1 MSKKDK
7 RRAVHEVES
16 HVDPHELE
24 IDITKGI
31 NPARWPINHSTV
43 IYLFAIL
50 LLLLGYIQYQS
61 IPKENFPEIKFPQMI
76 VQTVYPGTSPE
87 NMENLVTN
95 PIEKEIKNLTGLKE
109 VTSNS
114 FQDFSVIIAEFT
126 TDTDV
131 DQAMIDVKDAVDKA
145 KQDLP
150 TDLPADPT
158 VKDIDV
164 SEIPILYV
172 NIYGNYDYGK
182 LNDFAEAIQDSIESL
197 TEIKNVDIVGAPEK
211 EMLISVDLYKMQSAS
226 ISFTDIE
233 NAIKGE
239 NLSATAGT
247 VEMDNEERQISI
259 KKEFRTPEEIADI
272 YINNMKGGAVR
283 LGDIAD
289 IGFGYEEQESFARLY
304 DKNVLT
310 LNVIKA
316 SGENLIAASDKIFEM
331 LDRIE
336 AKDLPK
342 DIKIEVTGD
351 QSEKTRSSLHELI
364 NTIIIGFLLVT
375 LILMFFMGSQNAAF
389 VALSVPLSCAIAFV
403 VFPVIGFTLNMI
415 VLFAF
420 LLALGIVV
428 DDAIVVIENTHRIFQ
443 NGKIPIKKAALI
455 ATQEVFMPVVA
466 GTITTLL
473 PFVPLAFWPG
483 TIGKFMFY
491 LPITLIITLV
501 ASLLVAYIINPVF
514 AVSFMKPH
522 TEEDNA
528 RSRKWSRNM
537 TILTVIFI
545 ALFII
550 LHIAKQPVAA
560 NLSIVVLL
568 FIFLQKFWL
577 NKVVYNFQSRYW
589 PYVVRKYSQF
599 LGFSLNHSTLVIIGT
614 FLLLI
619 LSGIALYIRSPKVEF
634 FPGSDPN
641 QAYVYLNLPVGVD
654 ASYTNEVLKR
664 LEDSVNVALDINP
677 KEGKYNPLVTSIIS
691 NVTIGATNPQGTEIG
706 DFPNKGKI
714 TVSFEKFSE
723 RHGRSTAKALK
734 SMQEHMPVIPGAD
747 ISVEQ
752 DQGGPPT
759 GLPVVVELTGDNL
772 EDLSMASDMVLNEIQ
787 DRGIKGLSGLNSD
800 FQKGK
805 PEIVFDINRNRLN
818 AEGITTGQ
826 LAYTLRTAVFG
837 KEVSRF
843 REDKDDYPI
852 NVKLKE
858 EQNANVDILRNL
870 DITYRDM
877 AMGGQ
882 VRQVPI
888 NSFVDIEYGTT
899 YGSIKRKDLSR
910 IITVSSDVLP
920 DYNANEI
927 VKEIEGFLPEL
938 PLPESVSARIAG
950 EQEEQQETMSFL
962 FGAMGTAVA
971 LMFLIIMMQFNSY
984 RRTLI
989 ILSEIVLALIGVFFG
1004 IAIFNIPVSIVMVG
1018 VGVVALG
1025 GIVVRNGILLI
1036 EFADQ
1041 KLREGYEPKKALLLA
1056 GEARMTPVLL
1066 TATATILGLIP
1077 LAIGLNIDFESLL
1090 AHGDPKIFFGGDN
1103 VAFWGPLSWTMI
1115 FGLVFGTV
1123 LTLIVVPVF
1132 LYISLVLG
1140 KKWFG
1145 KPYLHD
1151 VPEDELH
1158 TPDGLTMIDAIDTST

>member
-1 MSKKDK
+1 MSQKNKKSPVPQ
-7 RRAVHEVES
+7 AES
-16 HVDPHELE
+16 HVDPHELN

-31 NPARWPINHSTV
+31 NPARWPINNPTV
-43 IYLFAIL
+43 IYLFAFL
-50 LLLLGYIQYQS
+50 LLVMGYMQYQS

-76 VQTVYPGTSPE
+76 IQTVYPGTSPE

-95 PIEKEIKNLTGLKE
+95 PIEKEIKNLSGLKDL
-109 VTSNS
+109 TSNS

-131 DQAMIDVKDAVDKA
+131 EQAMIDVKDAVDKA

-150 TDLPADPT
+150 TDLPADPS

-172 NIYGNYDYGK
+172 NVYGNYDYGK
-182 LNDFAEAIQDSIESL
+182 LNDFAEAIQDSIENL
-197 TEIKNVDIVGAPEK
+197 KEIKTVDIVGAPER
-211 EMLISVDLYKMQSAS
+211 EMLVSVDLYKMQSAG
-226 ISFTDIE
+226 ITFGDIE
-233 NAIKGE
+233 NTIRGE

-272 YINNMKGGAVR
+272 YINNMKGGSVR

-289 IGFGYEEQESFARLY
+289 ISFGYEEQESFARLY

-316 SGENLIAASDKIFEM
+316 SGENLIAASDKIFAM

-336 AKDLPK
+336 ASNLPK
-342 DIKIEVTGD
+342 DVKIEITGD
-351 QSEKTRSSLHELI
+351 QSEKTRSNLHELI

-389 VALSVPLSCAIAFV
+389 VALSVPLSCAIAFI
-403 VFPVIGFTLNMI
+403 VFPIIGFTLNMI

-443 NGKIPIKKAALI
+443 NGKIPIKRAALI

-466 GTITTLL
+466 GTLTTLM

-514 AVSFMKPH
+514 AVSFMKPQ
-522 TEEDNA
+522 TAEDYVKGG
-528 RSRKWSRNM
+528 KWNRNL
-537 TILTVIFI
+537 TIQTIIFVL
-545 ALFII
+545 LFVI

-568 FIFLQKFWL
+568 FILLQKFWL
-577 NKVVYNFQSRYW
+577 NRVIYKFQNQYW

-599 LGFSLNHSTLVIIGT
+599 LRFSLNHSGLVTIGT

-619 LSGIALYIRSPKVEF
+619 LSVVALKIRSPKVEF

-641 QAYVYLNLPVGVD
+641 QAFVYLNLPVGVD
-654 ASYTNEVLKR
+654 ASYTNEVLQR
-664 LEDSVNVALDINP
+664 LEDSVNVALDIDP
-677 KEGKYNPLVTSIIS
+677 KKEKYNPLVSSIIS

-714 TVSFEKFSE
+714 TVSFVKFAD
-723 RHGRSTAKALK
+723 RHGGSTAKALK

-772 EDLSMASDMVLNEIQ
+772 EELSMASDMVLKEIK

-805 PEIVFDINRNRLN
+805 PEIIFDVDRNRLN
-818 AEGITTGQ
+818 AEGISTGQ
-826 LAYTLRTAVFG
+826 LAQTLRTAVFG
-837 KEVSRF
+837 KEVSRY

-852 NVKLKE
+852 NVKLKD
-858 EQNANVDILRNL
+858 EQNGNVDVLRNL

-882 VRQVPI
+882 IRQVPI
-888 NSFVDIEYGTT
+888 NSFVDIEYATT
-899 YGSIKRKDLSR
+899 YGSIKRKDMSR

-920 DYNANEI
+920 DFNANQIVQEI
-927 VKEIEGFLPEL
+927 QEFLPEL
-938 PLPESVSARIAG
+938 PLPAGVSARIAG
-950 EQEEQQETMSFL
+950 EQEEQQETMGFL
-962 FGAMGTAVA
+962 GGAFGTAIA
-971 LMFLIIMMQFNSY
+971 LMFLIIMIQFNSY
-984 RRTLI
+984 RRTII

-1041 KLREGYEPKKALLLA
+1041 KLREGLSPKEALVQA

-1077 LAIGLNIDFESLL
+1077 LAVGLNIDFETLL
-1090 AHGDPKIFFGGDN
+1090 AQGDPNIYFGGDN

-1115 FGLVFGTV
+1115 FGLAFGTI
-1123 LTLIVVPVF
+1123 LTLVVVPVF
-1132 LYISLVLG
+1132 LEISLVLG
-1140 KKWFG
+1140 KRWFG

-1151 VPEDELH
+1151 VTDDEVKFPE
-1158 TPDGLTMIDAIDTST
+1158 GLTMIDAVDTTT

>member
-1 MSKKDK
+1 MSKKHK
-7 RRAVHEVES
+7 NPVPEAES

-24 IDITKGI
+24 IDTSKGL
-31 NPARWPINHSTV
+31 NPARWPINHPTV
-43 IYLFAIL
+43 IYLFATL
-50 LLLLGYIQYQS
+50 LLIMGYLQYQN

-76 VQTVYPGTSPE
+76 IQTVYPGTSPE

-95 PIEKEIKNLTGLKE
+95 PIEKEIKNLTGLKK

-126 TDTDV
+126 TGTDV
-131 DQAMIDVKDAVDKA
+131 DQAMIDVKDAVDKS

-158 VKDIDV
+158 IKDIDV

-172 NIYGNYDYGK
+172 NVYGNYDYGK
-182 LNDFAEAIQDSIESL
+182 LNEYAEAIQDSIENL
-197 TEIKNVDIVGAPEK
+197 KEIKTVEIVGAPER
-211 EMLISVDLYKMQSAS
+211 EMLISVDLYKMQSAF
-226 ISFTDIE
+226 ISFQDIE

-247 VEMDNEERQISI
+247 IELDNEERQISI
-259 KKEFRTPEEIADI
+259 KKEFSSPEEISDI
-272 YINNMKGGAVR
+272 YINNPHGGSVR
-283 LGDIAD
+283 LGDIAEVT
-289 IGFGYEEQESFARLY
+289 FGYEEQESYARLY
-304 DKNVLT
+304 NKNVLT

-316 SGENLIAASDKIFEM
+316 SGENLIEASDKIFAM

-336 AKDLPK
+336 QNNLPK
-342 DIKIEVTGD
+342 DVKIAITGD
-351 QSEKTRSSLHELI
+351 QSERTRSNLHELI

-389 VALSVPLSCAIAFV
+389 VALSVPLSCAIAFI
-403 VFPVIGFTLNMI
+403 VFPLIGFTMNMI

-443 NGKIPIKKAALI
+443 NGKIPIKRAALI

-466 GTITTLL
+466 GTLTTLM

-522 TEEDNA
+522 TEEDSKNQ
-528 RSRKWSRNM
+528 RKWTRSLTLQ
-537 TILTVIFI
+537 TIIFV
-545 ALFII
+545 ALFVI
-550 LHIAKQPVAA
+550 LHSMGSPVGA
-560 NLSIVVLL
+560 NLSILVLL
-568 FIFLQKFWL
+568 FIYLQKFWL
-577 NKVVYNFQSRYW
+577 NRVIYNFQNRYW
-589 PYVVRKYSQF
+589 PWVVRKYSQF
-599 LGFSLNHSTLVIIGT
+599 LKFSLNYSWGVAIGT
-614 FLLLI
+614 ILLLF
-619 LSGIALYIRSPKVEF
+619 LSVYALVLRSPKVVF
-634 FPGSDPN
+634 FPGSEPN
-641 QAYVYLNLPVGVD
+641 QAYVYLSLPVGVD
-654 ASYTNEVLKR
+654 ASYTNKVLQR
-664 LEDSVNVALDINP
+664 LEDSVNVALDIDP
-677 KEGKYNPLVTSIIS
+677 KNEKYNPLVTSIIS

-723 RHGRSTAKALK
+723 RGGKSTSAALK
-734 SMQEHMPVIPGAD
+734 SMQKHMPVIPGAD

-759 GLPVVVELTGDNL
+759 AMPVVVELTGDNL
-772 EDLSMASDMVLNEIQ
+772 TNLSMASDIVLREIK

-805 PEIVFDINRNRLN
+805 PEIIFDVDRNRLN
-818 AEGITTGQ
+818 AEGLSTGQ
-826 LAYTLRTAVFG
+826 LAMNLRTAVFG
-837 KEVSRF
+837 KEVSRY
-843 REDKDDYPI
+843 REDKEDYPI
-852 NVKLKE
+852 NIRLQDD
-858 EQNANVDILRNL
+858 QNGNVDVLRNL

-882 VRQVPI
+882 IRQVPI
-888 NSFVDIEYGTT
+888 NSFVDIEYGST

-910 IITVSSDVLP
+910 IITISSDVLP

-927 VKEIEGFLPEL
+927 VGEIEDFLPEL
-938 PLPESVSARIAG
+938 SLPEGVTARIAG

-962 FGAMGTAVA
+962 GGAMLTAIA

-984 RRTLI
+984 RRTII
-989 ILSEIVLALIGVFFG
+989 ILSEIILALIGVFLG
-1004 IAIFNIPVSIVMVG
+1004 IAIFDIPVSIVMVG

-1041 KLREGYEPKKALLLA
+1041 KLREGLSPKEALIQA

-1077 LAIGLNIDFESLL
+1077 LAVGLNIDFESLL

-1115 FGLVFGTV
+1115 FGLAFGTI

-1132 LYISLVLG
+1132 LEIALVLG
-1140 KKWFG
+1140 KKWFNRS
-1145 KPYLHD
+1145 YLHD

-1158 TPDGLTMIDAIDTST
+1158 YPDGLTMIDTES